1 MKIRRLG
8 GKVVKARH
16 EGSEREG
23 RAAGLAFAMW
33 AVVPTLTHAVMLLG
47 LVAQDARAPT
57 NQLSLEVVPLAG
69 ALGYARRAAPNTSFG
84 VKLGF
89 GFDMLSPVPLAGGH
103 FTDDWGLSYEQRD
116 GYNGKHFVEVAQVA
130 VFIRHFL
137 PRRFHLEVGVRLAGG
152 MHSDSS
158 DDDSAGADYTAGYG
172 AVFWGG
178 SILSVGSR
186 VSVGMF
192 SESRHGAPPER
203 ELAVVL
209 NPIIVKLTTP

>member
-1 MKIRRLG
+1 
-8 GKVVKARH
+8 VKARH

-47 LVAQDARAPT
+47 LVAQD
-57 NQLSLEVVPLAG
+57 AG